1 MNKKS
6 KKTDSQQCSEITKV
20 TRIKVSENGKQ
31 AILLNP
37 EKETFTKIKMDGCV
51 IVNCTSCD
59 WVIQDEH
66 MSSILIELKGSD
78 VDHAITQIEATFAYL
93 KDHDLLTNKSA
104 GLIVCSKPSRSPSFT
119 SKLQKAKAR
128 LSTKYKAPLHV
139 VVGNHEYKLDK
150 LLMHTGPL

>member
-1 MNKKS
+1 LNKKA
-6 KKTDSQQCSEITKV
+6 KKAKEQKCSEVTKV
-20 TRIKVSENGKQ
+20 TKIKVSENGKQ

-37 EKETFTKIKMDGCV
+37 EKKPFTKIRMDGCV
-51 IVNCTSCD
+51 IVNSTSCD
-59 WVIQDEH
+59 WVVQDEH

-93 KDHDLLTNKSA
+93 KDHNLLTNKSV

-139 VVGNHEYKLDK
+139 VVGNFEYKLDR
-150 LLMHTGPL
+150 LLMHTGPH